1 MKSFMY
7 SPLWDQMNQVGR
19 GLHEKIEPIE
29 RGVCVRLLGG
39 GEVCKFKF
47 KVGGGLEWVLQ
58 IARGGS
64 KLSSKFEGFVGGV
77 FYKVWVC

>member
-1 MKSFMY
+1 MY

-19 GLHEKIEPIE
+19 GLHEKIVPI
-29 RGVCVRLLGG
+29 RTWGVYAFIWG

-64 KLSSKFEGFVGGV
+64 KLSSKFEGFVGGI